1 MLFDKNVKFSF
12 TSDIQSHQ
20 DIQNELN
27 DLKAILLCVA
37 LKLDESSRDRLVK
50 ELGAVDSPR
59 IKQWISNLDE
69 IGKL

>member
-12 TSDIQSHQ
+12 TSEIQSHQ